1 MAFSF
6 FSVEETS
13 SGGPEPYLRDQKREI
28 QPQEQGLRRYRRM
41 TNDGVDVRSRQDP
54 LRKHYRESPEDARIT
69 DRAKTSGGTE
79 MDPFHGKVVPGSED
93 HGVKWSF
100 GIHRAVGGDHDLPNP
115 GDLLAAALAAC
126 LDATIRII
134 AARMGVSLM
143 SLSVEVVADVDVR
156 GCLQV
161 DRGVPVG
168 FQEMRCHVALKAAN
182 GTDPQFV
189 QMLVAASE
197 NSCVN
202 FQTLRSGVRITTST
216 DVSFGAA

>member
-1 MAFSF
+1 M
-6 FSVEETS
+6 
-13 SGGPEPYLRDQKREI
+13 
-28 QPQEQGLRRYRRM
+28 M
-41 TNDGVDVRSRQDP
+41 NDGVGVRSRQDP
-54 LRKHYRESPEDARIT
+54 LRKHYRESPDEAMIT
-69 DRAKTSGGTE
+69 DRAITSGGAN

-93 HGVKWSF
+93 HGVVWPF

-126 LDATIRII
+126 MDSTIRMI

-161 DRGVPVG
+161 DRGIPVG
-168 FQEMRCHVALKAAN
+168 FQGMRCHVALKGAN
-182 GTDPQFV
+182 GTDPQLV
-189 QMLVAASE
+189 QMLLAASE
-197 NSCVN
+197 NNCVV

-216 DVSFGAA
+216 DVSIGAA

>member
-1 MAFSF
+1 
-6 FSVEETS
+6 
-13 SGGPEPYLRDQKREI
+13 
-28 QPQEQGLRRYRRM
+28 M

-54 LRKHYRESPEDARIT
+54 LRKHYRESPDDARIT
-69 DRAKTSGGTE
+69 DRAKTTGGTG

-93 HGVKWSF
+93 RGVEWPF

-126 LDATIRII
+126 LDSTIRII
-134 AARMGVSLM
+134 AARIGVSLT
-143 SLSVEVVADVDVR
+143 SLSVEVKADVDVR

-161 DRGVPVG
+161 DRVVPVG
-168 FQEMRCHVALKAAN
+168 FQEMRCHVDLKAAN
-182 GTDPQFV
+182 GTEPQAV
-189 QMLVAASE
+189 QMLLAASE

-202 FQTLRSGVRITTST
+202 FQTLRSGVRIATSM